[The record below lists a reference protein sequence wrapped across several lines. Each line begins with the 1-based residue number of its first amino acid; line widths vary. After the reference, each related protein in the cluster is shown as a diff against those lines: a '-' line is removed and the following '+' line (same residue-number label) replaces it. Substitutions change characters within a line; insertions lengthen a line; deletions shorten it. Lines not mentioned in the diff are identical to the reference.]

1 MSGDLERDLRQ
12 ALRPVEPR
20 PEFANRL
27 LAAVLTERRATS
39 VPRRSWLRPSAAAAS
54 VVLAIS
60 LSWGAYQH
68 QQRERALQAH
78 TELLKALAITDRSLD
93 RAYQALQS
101 RATDRMNG
109 G

>member
-1 MSGDLERDLRQ
+1 MSGDLEQDLRQ
-12 ALRPVEPR
+12 ALRPVELR
-20 PEFANRL
+20 PAFANKL
-27 LAAVLTERRATS
+27 LAAVLAERRASS
-39 VPRRSWLRPSAAAAS
+39 VPKRSWLRPSAAAAS

-68 QQRERALQAH
+68 QQHERASQAH
-78 TELLKALAITDRSLD
+78 AELLKALAITDRSLD

-101 RATDRMNG
+101 RSADRMSG